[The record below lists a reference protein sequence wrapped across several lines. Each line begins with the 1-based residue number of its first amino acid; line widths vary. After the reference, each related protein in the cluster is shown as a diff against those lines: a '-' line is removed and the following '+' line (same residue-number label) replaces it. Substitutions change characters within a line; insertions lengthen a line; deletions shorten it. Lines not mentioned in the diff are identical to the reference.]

1 MVESRCVALTG
12 DHWTSVNNDNYLGVT
27 VHLIDASWE
36 LHSFALGVM
45 KTEER
50 HFAEACARQFLDVAN
65 QWGIADKISTI
76 GTDSAPNMV
85 AAGRILPFEHLPCVA
100 HVVQRAIVMSL
111 REGGFDGALAKCRKV
126 VGHFKHSPANSDELN
141 VQQASLGQ
149 VQEPLVQDVPTRWNS
164 TLEMIKRVM
173 RNRDALY
180 TTLSQQKHN
189 LALPTN
195 AEYEK
200 LAKLEKLLEPCR
212 YITELLGGDRY
223 VSCSVVLPGLC
234 HLQHVMKISDDD
246 PAYIVRFKAAF
257 TKDLNQRSEK
267 INLEWLK
274 VATALDPRFKDLK
287 CLPRAEREPV
297 WAKLSEL
304 VKREEPA
311 LQPLGE
317 KNPEPPK
324 KKTALLLMGS
334 DSESDEET
342 PEDNTVERYKVE
354 PSASLDQCPL
364 KWWSDHTAV
373 YGKMAHIARKYLGT
387 PATTVPCERLFSLAG
402 HIVQKRRSSL
412 SPENVNKLVCLSDWW
427 KKEK

>member
-1 MVESRCVALTG
+1 
-12 DHWTSVNNDNYLGVT
+12 
-27 VHLIDASWE
+27 
-36 LHSFALGVM
+36 M

-85 AAGRILPFEHLPCVA
+85 AAGRILPFEYFPCVA
-100 HVVQRAIVMSL
+100 HIVQRAIVMSL
-111 REGGFDGALAKCRKV
+111 WEGGFDGALAVKCRKV
-126 VGHFKHSPANSDELN
+126 VRHFKHSPANSDELN

-149 VQEPLVQDVPTRWNS
+149 VQEPLVQDVPTQWNS
-164 TLEMIKRVM
+164 TLEMIKRVR
-173 RNRDALY
+173 RNRDALH
-180 TTLSQQKHN
+180 TTLSQQEHS
-189 LALPTN
+189 LALPKN

-212 YITELLGGDRY
+212 YITELLGVDKY
-223 VSCSVVLPGLC
+223 VSCSVVLPALC
-234 HLQHVMKISDDD
+234 HLQHAMKISDDD

-257 TKDLNQRSEK
+257 TKDLNQRKEN

-274 VATALDPRFKDLK
+274 VAAALDPRFKDLK

-297 WAKLSEL
+297 WAKLREL
-304 VKREEPA
+304 VKGEEPA

-317 KNPEPPK
+317 ENPEPPK
-324 KKTALLLMGS
+324 KKTALLLIGS

-364 KWWSDHTAV
+364 KWWLEHTAV

-402 HIVQKRRSSL
+402 HILQKRRSSL

>member
-1 MVESRCVALTG
+1 M
-12 DHWTSVNNDNYLGVT
+12 
-27 VHLIDASWE
+27 
-36 LHSFALGVM
+36 
-45 KTEER
+45 
-50 HFAEACARQFLDVAN
+50 
-65 QWGIADKISTI
+65 
-76 GTDSAPNMV
+76 
-85 AAGRILPFEHLPCVA
+85 
-100 HVVQRAIVMSL
+100 
-111 REGGFDGALAKCRKV
+111 
-126 VGHFKHSPANSDELN
+126 
-141 VQQASLGQ
+141 
-149 VQEPLVQDVPTRWNS
+149 
-164 TLEMIKRVM
+164 
-173 RNRDALY
+173 
-180 TTLSQQKHN
+180 
-189 LALPTN
+189 
-195 AEYEK
+195 
-200 LAKLEKLLEPCR
+200 
-212 YITELLGGDRY
+212 
-223 VSCSVVLPGLC
+223 
-234 HLQHVMKISDDD
+234 
-246 PAYIVRFKAAF
+246 
-257 TKDLNQRSEK
+257 
-267 INLEWLK
+267 
-274 VATALDPRFKDLK
+274 ATALDPRFKDLK

-364 KWWSDHTAV
+364 KWWSEHTAV